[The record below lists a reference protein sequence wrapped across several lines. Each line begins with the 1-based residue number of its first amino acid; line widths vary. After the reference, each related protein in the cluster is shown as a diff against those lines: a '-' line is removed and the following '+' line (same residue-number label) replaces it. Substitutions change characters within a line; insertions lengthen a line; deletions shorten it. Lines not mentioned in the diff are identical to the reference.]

1 MTWFYVISFGDSK
14 IGYLLLLK
22 KNNKLLTNVTSFANI
37 VLMDKIKVFVKR
49 KLGILMIMNPIANMI
64 VLIKFRFLS

>member
-22 KNNKLLTNVTSFANI
+22 KNNKLLTNVTSFVNI